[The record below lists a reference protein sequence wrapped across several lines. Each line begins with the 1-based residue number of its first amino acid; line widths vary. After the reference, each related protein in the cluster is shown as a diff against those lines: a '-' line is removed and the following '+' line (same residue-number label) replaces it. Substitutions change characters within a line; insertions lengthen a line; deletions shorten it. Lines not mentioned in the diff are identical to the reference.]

1 MTEATHT
8 RDLSAELA
16 ASEATLD
23 LMRESFADLRRIM
36 DRDESGWAPYGIG
49 ILGDDLRGFDATF
62 RRRAA
67 LRNLIASMA
76 DPLIKRGLNLRA
88 AYIWGGGVTIAVRD
102 EPGTGQDINAV
113 VQSFLDD
120 HDNLGTFVDT
130 TARIELER
138 SLGIVGEVALCLPT
152 DPVSGRVRVRVL
164 PPEQITRIAK
174 DPEDAASE
182 QLYLREWAD
191 SSGQPVKAWY
201 PALGYRPSQRD
212 RYRDEVEIRWD
223 HPIKL
228 VRVNRVGDR
237 GVGDVFA
244 AVPWA
249 AAYKRFLEA
258 WSQLTASLSR
268 FAYQVRTRGDRVADA
283 AAKLARANAE
293 AGQNITTD
301 PNTYLEA
308 VGKSGATIDSE
319 SGRPLAAMVAAALDL
334 PVTTLL
340 GDPGVTGARATAESV
355 TDASW
360 PVFDVRQQMWGSVL
374 RDVCSW
380 VIDSAV
386 ISPAGPLRGTIAR
399 DGDRMYAVLP
409 DGDGRTIEVVWP
421 ERDDTGTLDR
431 IKAIQLADQMERIP
445 PLTIAKMILDAL
457 DVKDSDEVLDI
468 ITDDQGNF
476 VPLDVI
482 DARVR
487 QRLGDQG
494 EQA

>member
-1 MTEATHT
+1 M
-8 RDLSAELA
+8 
-16 ASEATLD
+16 
-23 LMRESFADLRRIM
+23 
-36 DRDESGWAPYGIG
+36 
-49 ILGDDLRGFDATF
+49 
-62 RRRAA
+62 
-67 LRNLIASMA
+67 
-76 DPLIKRGLNLRA
+76 
-88 AYIWGGGVTIAVRD
+88 
-102 EPGTGQDINAV
+102 
-113 VQSFLDD
+113 
-120 HDNLGTFVDT
+120 
-130 TARIELER
+130 
-138 SLGIVGEVALCLPT
+138 
-152 DPVSGRVRVRVL
+152 VSGARL
-164 PPEQITRIAK
+164 P
-174 DPEDAASE
+174 
-182 QLYLREWAD
+182 
-191 SSGQPVKAWY
+191 
-201 PALGYRPSQRD
+201 PSQRD

-386 ISPAGPLRGTIAR
+386 ISPPGPCVAPSPATATACMPCCLMATAARSRSYGPSGTTRARSTGSRQSSLPTRWSGSLR
-399 DGDRMYAVLP
+399 
-409 DGDGRTIEVVWP
+409 
-421 ERDDTGTLDR
+421 
-431 IKAIQLADQMERIP
+431 
-445 PLTIAKMILDAL
+445 
-457 DVKDSDEVLDI
+457 
-468 ITDDQGNF
+468 
-476 VPLDVI
+476 
-482 DARVR
+482 
-487 QRLGDQG
+487 
-494 EQA
+494 